1 VQNQL
6 IMKKYL
12 PLLGLLTVLAI
23 SVISFSAFRNLSRKK
38 ATHTDSLPLTP
49 SPKDHKGRS
58 ITNTQGAVSFTSGLD
73 NDYYFVNAAGKTG
86 YLYLETK
93 IGTFFNEKARRI
105 PLNLSIVIDRSG
117 SMEGEKMQFARES
130 AKQLIDR
137 LGPSDMVS
145 VVIYD
150 DAVDLLQ
157 APVPVT
163 DRQSIKNKIDGV
175 TSRGGTNLWGGTE
188 KGYQQVKANFKQG
201 YINRVLLI
209 SDGLAN
215 AGLTDPMLIKAKVQ
229 QFKDADGITLSSFGV
244 GLDYNE
250 VLMTDMAETGSGNY
264 YFISNA
270 ASMASMFE
278 KELNGMMKVAAQ
290 NAELRIKIPQ
300 GLTIQKVFALK
311 HEQKGDEVVIKFRD
325 LFSEETKG
333 VLMQFA
339 IADNSHDPF
348 RIVSTLHYDDVADSR
363 PKTITNENL
372 LQPAQDNEQ
381 YLVYFN
387 EKVLQQKVLY
397 IANENME
404 KAMAEADKGNYEN
417 ARSIMGSNASF
428 LRSNE
433 SYVSSSDELQRMDS
447 TSRNYS
453 AALTRAE
460 TMSTDSVKHMQK
472 ANRAD
477 NYKVRTKKQ

>member
-1 VQNQL
+1 
-6 IMKKYL
+6 MKKYL
-12 PLLGLLTVLAI
+12 PLLGLIAVLAASFI
-23 SVISFSAFRNLSRKK
+23 SLTAFRNISRKT
-38 ATHTDSLPLTP
+38 ASRTDSIPSSL

-73 NDYYFVNAAGKTG
+73 NDYYFVNANGKTG

-93 IGTFFNEKARRI
+93 IGTFFNESARRI

-117 SMEGEKMQFARES
+117 SMSGEKMDFAIQS

-137 LGPSDMVS
+137 LGASDMVS

-150 DAVDLLQ
+150 DVVDLLQ
-157 APVPVT
+157 APVQVT
-163 DRQSIKNKIDGV
+163 DRQSIKNKIDGI

-188 KGYQQVKANFKQG
+188 RGYQQVKANYKQG

-215 AGLTDPMLIKAKVQ
+215 SGLTDPTLIKARVQ
-229 QFKDADGITLSSFGV
+229 QYKDADGITLSSFGV

-250 VLMTDMAETGSGNY
+250 VLMTDMAESGAGNY
-264 YFISNA
+264 YFIKDA

-300 GLTIQKVFALK
+300 GLTVQKVFALK
-311 HEQKGDEVVIKFRD
+311 HEQKGNEVVIKFRD

-333 VLMQFA
+333 VLMQFG

-348 RIVSTLHYDDVADSR
+348 RIVSTLYYDDIADNR

-372 LQPAQDNEQ
+372 LQPASDNEQ

-387 EKVLQQKVLY
+387 ERVLQQKVLY

-404 KAMAEADKGNYEN
+404 KAMLEADKGNYEN
-417 ARSIMGSNASF
+417 ARTIMGNNASF
-428 LRSNE
+428 LSSNAG
-433 SYVSSSDELQRMDS
+433 YVSQSEELQRMDS

-453 AALTRAE
+453 AALKEAE
-460 TMSTDSVKHMQK
+460 TMSTESRKHMQK
-472 ANRAD
+472 ASRAD